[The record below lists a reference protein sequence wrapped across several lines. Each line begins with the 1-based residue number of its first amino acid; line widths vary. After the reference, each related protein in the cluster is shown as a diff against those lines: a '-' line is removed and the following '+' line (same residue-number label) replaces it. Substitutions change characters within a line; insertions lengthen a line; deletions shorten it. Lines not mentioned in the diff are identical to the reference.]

1 MRGRHDRRQRPRGRA
16 ATSSRCSFVR
26 TCEAAASES
35 ESKPVSQ
42 AVSVPVS
49 VSVSVFKSVFT
60 FVSVSVL
67 R

>member
-49 VSVSVFKSVFT
+49 VSVFKSVFT